1 MFLLFSTRVCG
12 GTRKEQ
18 HAVASAARVS
28 PSQLFFLAAAMS
40 SSGSQFLGDSGAQNK
55 AHSAPPPQG
64 NTEPTTGTT
73 PGSTSAT
80 PTAFT
85 AGATPQVKRRTDPP
99 PARQIPHQMPTPPDT
114 KTAALAWVSATS
126 ELALGGAQTIRDGI
140 QLLPAPIRR
149 ELTRHV
155 VELSGYPPRRTGTTP
170 PPKPERP
177 APKPDGRGRS
187 RPAEAHP
194 AAAAPAGPP
203 RAVAKVASPTHPW
216 GTAEQPNYAEE
227 DTSAPPPPPAH
238 PTTKMPRPTARP
250 TDAQP
255 KAPATPDDDAD
266 EEDHFRGFERCCT
279 YRHPPPQF
287 YTYYPKYRD
296 EAHFRRRAERI
307 KHDLEQP
314 SAQSFLPWVPPELY
328 SLQFNE
334 LDDVIELERRQ
345 AASDHAPPIAAA
357 TDAAY
362 FYIRSLPAG
371 VQGPRV
377 PYWEDPHLV
386 AGWCAHPC
394 ESGSGCKGR
403 TSRCLRPIILGA
415 GKPHAGH
422 RCNQCHRNRDD

>member
-1 MFLLFSTRVCG
+1 MRWDTERAARRIAG
-12 GTRKEQ
+12 
-18 HAVASAARVS
+18 AARVS
-28 PSQLFFLAAAMS
+28 PSQPFLSRRSHVEQRLPGPRRQRRPEQGPQRAAAAGEHRS
-40 SSGSQFLGDSGAQNK
+40 NDGDIDGE
-55 AHSAPPPQG
+55 HVG
-64 NTEPTTGTT
+64 NAYGIYR
-73 PGSTSAT
+73 
-80 PTAFT
+80 
-85 AGATPQVKRRTDPP
+85 GATPQVKRRTDPP
-99 PARQIPHQMPTPPDT
+99 QARQTPRQMPSPPDS
-114 KTAALAWVSATS
+114 KTTALAWVSATS
-126 ELALGGAQTIRDGI
+126 ELALSGAQTIRDGI

-155 VELSGYPPRRTGTTP
+155 VELSGYPPRRAGTTP

-216 GTAEQPNYAEE
+216 GTAAQPNYAEE

-238 PTTKMPRPTARP
+238 PTSKVPRPTAR
-250 TDAQP
+250 TEEEQP
-255 KAPATPDDDAD
+255 KTPATPDDDD
-266 EEDHFRGFERCCT
+266 EEDVFRGFERCCT
-279 YRHPPPQF
+279 YRHPPAQF
-287 YTYYPKYRD
+287 YAYYPKYRD
-296 EAHFRRRAERI
+296 EGHFRRRAERI

-314 SAQSFLPWVPPELY
+314 SAQSLMPWVPPELY
-328 SLQFNE
+328 ALQFNE
-334 LDDVIELERRQ
+334 LDDVLELEKRQ
-345 AASDHAPPIAAA
+345 AASDHAPPITAA

-386 AGWCAHPC
+386 AGWCAHSC
-394 ESGSGCKGR
+394 ESGRGCQGR
-403 TSRCLRPIILGA
+403 TRRCLRPIILGA